1 MSVGV
6 DTMAS
11 ILLAAKLNA
20 FVSSSVPYFLRKAE
34 VFLLSFKLTRDQK
47 DCKEHK
53 HLISIFVLFLLNK
66 KIVASLSKVLLFSVF
81 FADMSVW
88 ISKKLCFLIK
98 QQESK
103 PLKIRS
109 SGTGTVETI
118 PLPKKFWLWFQA
130 TKIVNLK
137 EIYSSE

>member
-81 FADMSVW
+81 FADMSV
-88 ISKKLCFLIK
+88 
-98 QQESK
+98 
-103 PLKIRS
+103 
-109 SGTGTVETI
+109 
-118 PLPKKFWLWFQA
+118 
-130 TKIVNLK
+130 
-137 EIYSSE
+137 